1 MSPFMA
7 NYGKE
12 LIIEVDIRKKRKVE
26 KVMEFA
32 ERMKIQEKAGVALR
46 KAQKEMKQQIDR
58 RRKEVEEWKKNDKVM
73 LITKDLAFKEIST
86 KKLVDQYI
94 YIG

>member
-1 MSPFMA
+1 MSLFMA

-46 KAQKEMKQQIDR
+46 KAQKEMK
-58 RRKEVEEWKKNDKVM
+58 
-73 LITKDLAFKEIST
+73 
-86 KKLVDQYI
+86 
-94 YIG
+94 